1 MATRRLTDEYIKTLP
16 IPPPKDGKPCSKLW
30 WDNGR
35 GAIPSLALRITS
47 GGARTWVN
55 VARYPSGKQANG
67 KHNPTGRR
75 LGSWPDMRLPE
86 AREIA
91 FDWNRDIARGI
102 DPQEKLAEEAR
113 AKQTERLERER
124 EEARKKA
131 GTFSNVAEKYI
142 ARVTPQMRT
151 GHNAAR
157 IIRND
162 LISRWGSR
170 PAGEISRTDV
180 IDLVEDINERGLYAA
195 HAAFNQARSIFAWL
209 LMREDPR
216 RPQYGIESN
225 PCSDLDLDKLLGS
238 QRKPRAHTLTHA
250 EIAALWRSTEGDS
263 LTGYPINQ
271 YIRLLLILGVRRNE
285 LAEAKW
291 DEFDLTDPDKA
302 TWRLAATRTK
312 NEEPRVIPLPRAAV
326 DILNAMP
333 RFSGSYLFSGTGG
346 RAPITNFSR
355 LKEEIDKKIATVN
368 DGKTIAPWRFHDLRR
383 SMRTNLSAIATIS
396 PIVAELMIG
405 HVQKG
410 ILRVYDQ
417 HKYTDEMR
425 AGFEAWCGKL
435 RTITKPTPANVV
447 QMERARA

>member
-1 MATRRLTDEYIKTLP
+1 MATRRLTDEYVKTLP
-16 IPPPKDGKPCSKLW
+16 IPAPKDGKPCYALW

-47 GGARTWVN
+47 GGARTWVL
-55 VARYPSGKQANG
+55 VARYPSGKRDG
-67 KHNPTGRR
+67 KRHNPTARR
-75 LGSWPDMRLPE
+75 IGGWPGLRLPE

-91 FDWNRDIARGI
+91 FDWNAMIDRGI
-102 DPQEKLAEEAR
+102 DPQEKAEEEAR
-113 AKQTERLERER
+113 AKQAERLERER

-151 GHNAAR
+151 GHDAAR

-162 LISRWGSR
+162 LLSRWGNK

-180 IDLVEDINERGLYAA
+180 IDLVEDISERGLYAA

-238 QRKPRAHTLTHA
+238 QRKPRSRTLTND
-250 EIAALWRSTEGDS
+250 EIALLWRATEGDP

-271 YIRLLLILGVRRNE
+271 YTRLLLILGVRRNE
-285 LAEAKW
+285 LAKAKW
-291 DEFDLTDPDKA
+291 EEFSLADPEKA
-302 TWRLAATRTK
+302 TWRLEATRTK

-326 DILNAMP
+326 DILNALP
-333 RFSGSYLFSGTGG
+333 RFSGSFVFSGTSG
-346 RAPITNFSR
+346 RTPISNFSR
-355 LKEEIDKKIATVN
+355 LKEEIDKKVTTVN
-368 DGKTIAPWRFHDLRR
+368 DGKPIAPWRFHDLRR
-383 SMRTNLSAIATIS
+383 SMRTHLSAITTIS

-410 ILRVYDQ
+410 MLRVYDQ

-425 AGFEAWCGKL
+425 TGFAAWCSKL
-435 RTITKPTPANVV
+435 RTITEPTPDNVR
-447 QMERARA
+447 QMVRA